1 MRWPQEG
8 ESPATPQVPWLTPP
22 YFSHWSSEWMLLAS
36 TGARLREVTVLQGTD
51 VGSCTDVLFPPP
63 SRDLAL
69 IAPQT
74 LLDSALFKP
83 QGQSS
88 PSSGQLLKPS
98 TLAPSPSSQMSGP
111 SVSCWWRLSPMAG
124 SLTQVRERASA
135 WGCFQGSLAPFSCH
149 CVHSDWVFV
158 CLLLCLFFINIL
170 NEVQLIYNVVSI
182 SAVWQSDSVI
192 YIYILIGYWR

>member
-1 MRWPQEG
+1 MMSSGPCSDSSATPSFPSQLEWKMGLPRANPRGRLRHSALPAAVLSPDLPQEG

-83 QGQSS
+83 QGPPLPAALTLESHR
-88 PSSGQLLKPS
+88 GQ
-98 TLAPSPSSQMSGP
+98 
-111 SVSCWWRLSPMAG
+111 RAG
-124 SLTQVRERASA
+124 SLPQPPH
-135 WGCFQGSLAPFSCH
+135 FHKPLH
-149 CVHSDWVFV
+149 
-158 CLLLCLFFINIL
+158 
-170 NEVQLIYNVVSI
+170 
-182 SAVWQSDSVI
+182 
-192 YIYILIGYWR
+192 